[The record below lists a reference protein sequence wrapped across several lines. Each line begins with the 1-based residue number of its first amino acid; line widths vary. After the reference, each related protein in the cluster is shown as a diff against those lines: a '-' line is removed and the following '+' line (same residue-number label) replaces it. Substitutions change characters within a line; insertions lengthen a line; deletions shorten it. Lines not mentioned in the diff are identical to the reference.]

1 MTLRVKQVEADAK
14 LLQEEVDAKLSEE
27 EKCKTLLMA
36 TREKSE
42 MLTQQLE
49 DVQQSLSDMQLRY
62 TKKCTELDEVQKHL
76 KEKTKQLMYEEH
88 HSKLEL
94 DELENTLRARVESIA
109 QLKNGLMLN
118 DVKIKDLSEML
129 QNASESAEQ
138 NKQSLTRRVSDIVN
152 SNKLLEEE
160 IKQERRR
167 GEDLENDLIASERR
181 LEESLAKLAAQ
192 ERTWCSSAK
201 CENLNAPV
209 YHDNTNLYHSHH
221 LYHSFISQENPLK
234 NNAQMH
240 TQILRKLDSR
250 FALEHR
256 YR

>member
-1 MTLRVKQVEADAK
+1 MRNI
-14 LLQEEVDAKLSEE
+14 
-27 EKCKTLLMA
+27 
-36 TREKSE
+36 TRNSSW
-42 MLTQQLE
+42 T
-49 DVQQSLSDMQLRY
+49 SW
-62 TKKCTELDEVQKHL
+62 KHA
-76 KEKTKQLMYEEH
+76 
-88 HSKLEL
+88 SCSC
-94 DELENTLRARVESIA
+94 ESIA

-167 GEDLENDLIASERR
+167 GEDLENDLIASELE

-209 YHDNTNLYHSHH
+209 YHTSIYKFVSLTS
-221 LYHSFISQENPLK
+221 SISLVYITRNPLK
-234 NNAQMH
+234 NNAH
-240 TQILRKLDSR
+240 AHSNITKT
-250 FALEHR
+250 
-256 YR
+256 